1 MYHVHKTT
9 HNRMIHPEYIFVY
22 VYKQESQY
30 RRLKQEQMIML
41 CAGYALLHIR
51 RSKAKRLDLCFLF
64 ICTEYNLNIRGV
76 GVIANSKST
85 GADTNSITID
95 SVFFWC

>member
-1 MYHVHKTT
+1 MYL
-9 HNRMIHPEYIFVY
+9 YITYLV
-22 VYKQESQY
+22 
-30 RRLKQEQMIML
+30 ML

-51 RSKAKRLDLCFLF
+51 RSKAKRLDLYFLF
-64 ICTEYNLNIRGV
+64 ICTEYSLKSRGV

-85 GADTNSITID
+85 SAVTNSNAID